1 MFGENVC
8 ELPDAPDGSF
18 PRSGTD
24 DALEK
29 STPYALDGDVARRT
43 PPGVT
48 ARSVVMS
55 KGATRRGFR
64 GEDGM
69 GSFVLVRFDRY
80 DWMLFDK
87 NEDENGEGIGIGNG
101 E

>member
-1 MFGENVC
+1 MRNSKKKGGRRMYFR
-8 ELPDAPDGSF
+8 LWIQ
-18 PRSGTD
+18 
-24 DALEK
+24 EK
-29 STPYALDGDVARRT
+29 KNGDV
-43 PPGVT
+43 
-48 ARSVVMS
+48 
-55 KGATRRGFR
+55 R

>member
-1 MFGENVC
+1 MYFRGK
-8 ELPDAPDGSF
+8 
-18 PRSGTD
+18 
-24 DALEK
+24 LE
-29 STPYALDGDVARRT
+29 ALDTRKKKGDVRE
-43 PPGVT
+43 
-48 ARSVVMS
+48 
-55 KGATRRGFR
+55 K
-64 GEDGM
+64 DGM

>member
-1 MFGENVC
+1 MYFR
-8 ELPDAPDGSF
+8 LWIQ
-18 PRSGTD
+18 
-24 DALEK
+24 EK
-29 STPYALDGDVARRT
+29 KRGDV
-43 PPGVT
+43 
-48 ARSVVMS
+48 
-55 KGATRRGFR
+55 R

-87 NEDENGEGIGIGNG
+87 NGDENGEGIGIGNG